1 MPNLQLVKN
10 ALGFSLGI
18 ICFLAG
24 GCASVTQSFNPQI
37 LPVPQGD
44 YFQRDSR
51 SDLSSGLPLSWKSL
65 NDGVLP
71 GLIHQALAEN
81 PSIDELSWRVREAKQ
96 VVRIVSG
103 QTDPF
108 ADFVAGYERRKQSSS
123 SEPFVQSN
131 GQPFNFFSVG
141 LNSRWE
147 IDLVGRIEQETK
159 ASVADYRATAEDL
172 ADLRRLLAGDVA
184 RSYVQLRLGQELKY
198 ENEKNA
204 KLQKSSIPL
213 VKDRITAGKVSKLD
227 LVQLESRVSLTESD
241 TPLFDQGVQLSLHQV
256 ALLSGR
262 TPGNDNANLLHPMPQ
277 LSVPSFEPE
286 VPANLVRRRPD
297 IRRAEREVEA
307 AFTRIGVAKAEYYP
321 RLNILGTISFDT
333 RSISDLLDFD
343 SLAFSIGPGITWNIL
358 SLGRIEAQVEI
369 QRTQLKQAIA
379 RYRQTVLTAVSEV
392 ENALAAQRLQHE
404 RIQVL
409 ERSLREANES
419 VELAVEQYKAD
430 QVSLERV
437 VSNQRRLLQSSILL
451 AEAKAARATAAIDL
465 IQALG
470 GSEIESC
477 SQCQPVVFHS
487 ASVSPPQMKQSRSN
501 NHVDRLPMVPPE
513 IPSRR
518 NNRANPKA
526 SRLPLVQGQAR
537 PRSWTSVRFL
547 RDDVSENQT
556 KPVAASVDLQSDL
569 PLQWASMTQPTDRPV
584 KASQRNAR
592 IAEDTRQ

>member
-1 MPNLQLVKN
+1 MAKYQLAKC
-10 ALGFSLGI
+10 AFFFAGGI
-18 ICFLAG
+18 ICFLAS
-24 GCASVTQSFNPQI
+24 GCASVTRDFNPQI

-51 SDLSSGLPLSWKSL
+51 SHISSGLPISWASL
-65 NDGVLP
+65 DDGVLP
-71 GLIHQALAEN
+71 GLIHQALAGN

-103 QTDPF
+103 QADPF
-108 ADFVAGYERRKQSSS
+108 ADFIAGYERRKRSSS
-123 SEPFVQSN
+123 SQPFVQSN
-131 GQPFNFFSVG
+131 GLPFNFFSIG

-159 ASVADYRATAEDL
+159 ASVADYFATAEDL
-172 ADLRRLLAGDVA
+172 ADFRRLLAGDVA

-204 KLQKSSIPL
+204 KLQRSSIPL
-213 VKDRITAGKVSKLD
+213 VKDRITAGKVSRLD

-241 TPLFDQGVQLSLHQV
+241 TPLFDQGVQLSLHQI
-256 ALLSGR
+256 ALFSGQ
-262 TPGNDNANLLHPMPQ
+262 TPGNKSANLLHPMPQ
-277 LSVPSFEPE
+277 VSVPAFEPE
-286 VPANLVRRRPD
+286 VSANLVRRRPD

-307 AFTRIGVAKAEYYP
+307 AFARIGVAKAEYYP

-343 SLAFSIGPGITWNIL
+343 SLAFSIGPGVSWNIL

-419 VELAVEQYKAD
+419 IELAVEQYKAD

-470 GSEIESC
+470 GSEIEPC
-477 SQCQPVVFHS
+477 LQCQPVAFHS
-487 ASVSPPQMKQSRSN
+487 ASSSPAYVNQSPSTYRVAS
-501 NHVDRLPMVPPE
+501 LPIIQSGVE
-513 IPSRR
+513 SPSSKK
-518 NNRANPKA
+518 ANPKPR
-526 SRLPLVQGQAR
+526 RLPLVQEQAH
-537 PRSWTSVRFL
+537 PRHWTSVRYVV
-547 RDDVSENQT
+547 DDASEYQA
-556 KPVAASVDLQSDL
+556 KP
-569 PLQWASMTQPTDRPV
+569 
-584 KASQRNAR
+584 
-592 IAEDTRQ
+592 

>member
-1 MPNLQLVKN
+1 MPDLQRAKN
-10 ALGFSLGI
+10 VFGFSLGI

-24 GCASVTQSFNPQI
+24 GCASVTQNFNPQV
-37 LPVPQGD
+37 LPVPQGQ
-44 YFQRDSR
+44 YFQTDAR
-51 SDLSSGLPLSWKSL
+51 SDVSSGLPLSWSSL
-65 NDGVLP
+65 DDGVLP
-71 GLIHQALAEN
+71 GLIHQALVGN
-81 PSIDELSWRVREAKQ
+81 PSIDELSWRIREAEQ

-103 QTDPF
+103 QADPF
-108 ADFVAGYERRKQSSS
+108 ADFIAGYERRKRSSS
-123 SEPFVQSN
+123 SQPFVQAN

-159 ASVADYRATAEDL
+159 ASVADFQATAEDL

-184 RSYVQLRLGQELKY
+184 RSYVQLRLGQELKR

-204 KLQKSSIPL
+204 KLQESSIPL
-213 VKDRITAGKVSKLD
+213 VEDRITAGKVSKLD
-227 LVQLESRVSLTESD
+227 LVQLKSRVSLTQSD

-256 ALLSGR
+256 ALLSGQM
-262 TPGNDNANLLHPMPQ
+262 PGNENANLLHPMPQ

-343 SLAFSIGPGITWNIL
+343 SLALSIGPGITWNIL

-379 RYRQTVLTAVSEV
+379 RYRQAVLTAVSEV
-392 ENALAAQRLQHE
+392 EDALAAQRLQQE
-404 RIQVL
+404 RIQVIQ
-409 ERSLREANES
+409 RSLQEANEA
-419 VELAVEQYKAD
+419 VELAVEQYEAD
-430 QVSLERV
+430 QVSLERL

-451 AEAKAARATAAIDL
+451 AEAKAAKATAAIDL

-470 GSEIESC
+470 GIEIESC
-477 SQCQPVVFHS
+477 SQCEPVAFYA
-487 ASVSPPQMKQSRSN
+487 ASVPPPRLTPSRSTKN
-501 NHVDRLPMVPPE
+501 VAHLPLIQQKVQ
-513 IPSRR
+513 SRR
-518 NNRANPKA
+518 NNQASPKA
-526 SRLPLVQGQAR
+526 PRMPLVQKQAS
-537 PRSWTSVRFL
+537 PRYVASVRMI
-547 RDDVSENQT
+547 DNDGSEFHG
-556 KPVAASVDLQSDL
+556 KSVAAIVDPESDRD
-569 PLQWASMTQPTDRPV
+569 PRWACMVEYDDPSSNVPQPNTTTTE
-584 KASQRNAR
+584 NAR
-592 IAEDTRQ
+592 R